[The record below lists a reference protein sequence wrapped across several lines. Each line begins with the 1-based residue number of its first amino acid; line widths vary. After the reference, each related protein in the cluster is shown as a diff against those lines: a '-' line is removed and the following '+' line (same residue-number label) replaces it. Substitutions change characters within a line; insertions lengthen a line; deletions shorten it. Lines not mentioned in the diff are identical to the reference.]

1 MLQRS
6 GDPQCDEGQGDGGEG
21 VGVHLTKPL
30 PEEYTLPP
38 SCRLQALVLSLWD
51 CDISLLIGLSVS
63 RHSPI
68 FPSTCSCL
76 ISQEAVA
83 RGATEGC
90 RVGEWQNLSYIST
103 DKSHNSSLCLW
114 SSSSV
119 WPHVPMWP
127 DPYLGVLCSG
137 HTGYTVTFQAT
148 CPQPSSLASE

>member
-6 GDPQCDEGQGDGGEG
+6 SDPQCGEGQGDGGEG
-21 VGVHLTKPL
+21 VGMHLMKPL
-30 PEEYTLPP
+30 PEEYAFPP
-38 SCRLQALVLSLWD
+38 FCHLQALVLSLWD

-68 FPSTCSCL
+68 SPSTCSCL
-76 ISQEAVA
+76 ISQETVVK
-83 RGATEGC
+83 GATESC

-103 DKSHNSSLCLW
+103 DRSHNSPLCPW

-127 DPYLGVLCSG
+127 DPFLGVSCSG

>member
-21 VGVHLTKPL
+21 VGVHLTKSL

-90 RVGEWQNLSYIST
+90 RVGELQNLSYIST
-103 DKSHNSSLCLW
+103 DKSHNSSLCL
-114 SSSSV
+114 
-119 WPHVPMWP
+119 
-127 DPYLGVLCSG
+127 
-137 HTGYTVTFQAT
+137 
-148 CPQPSSLASE
+148 